1 MIIEKTNYGKL
12 VKVWNDG
19 YPEEWNYQI
28 RNVKVLNGW
37 FDEQHPQMDVLAAR
51 EAKIER
57 KLILLLFSMEN
68 VFRQVYDSDNYDVI
82 DTWEA
87 HNRMNFNEWYHD
99 QIRELIDEIDGISS
113 EYCDLALRDGYG
125 WCY

>member
-19 YPEEWNYQI
+19 YPDEWGYQI

-68 VFRQVYDSDNYDVI
+68 VFRQVYASDNYDI
-82 DTWEA
+82 FRTWED

-99 QIRELIDEIDGISS
+99 QIQELIEEIDGISS